1 MADRDREAAVDLASE
16 FFVDF
21 GPNDE
26 RWHDL
31 FKDRMSAIV
40 AKARA
45 EGAASERAAATAACA
60 AECNQ
65 RAAKYTATAIDLE
78 KLGHVGTGEEVRLEA
93 RMARECESAIRALSP
108 EGWVGVRRE
117 DAELAV
123 SGLLLMSAKWE
134 FCEEEPLPIA
144 AKAAEDAADRI
155 RAALDAAKE
164 G

>member
-1 MADRDREAAVDLASE
+1 MSDLSRIEAWQDEPCPHDEQRKFCCAECLLDL
-16 FFVDF
+16 V
-21 GPNDE
+21 
-26 RWHDL
+26 
-31 FKDRMSAIV
+31 
-40 AKARA
+40 
-45 EGAASERAAATAACA
+45 ASERAAATAACA
-60 AECNQ
+60 DLVQERKHRAQGARILAEQDDCF
-65 RAAKYTATAIDLE
+65 DFVVE
-78 KLGHVGTGEEVRLEA
+78 KIVAEIRQWQSVEDE
-93 RMARECESAIRALSP
+93 IRALSP

>member
-1 MADRDREAAVDLASE
+1 MSDLSRIEAWQDEPCPHDEQRKFCCAECLLDLVDT
-16 FFVDF
+16 
-21 GPNDE
+21 
-26 RWHDL
+26 
-31 FKDRMSAIV
+31 
-40 AKARA
+40 
-45 EGAASERAAATAACA
+45 ERAAATAAAVGACVKA
-60 AECNQ
+60 ID
-65 RAAKYTATAIDLE
+65 YTAPGVDPATHEEAIEID
-78 KLGHVGTGEEVRLEA
+78 TVRA
-93 RMARECESAIRALSP
+93 CVASIRALSP

>member
-1 MADRDREAAVDLASE
+1 MAL
-16 FFVDF
+16 
-21 GPNDE
+21 
-26 RWHDL
+26 L
-31 FKDRMSAIV
+31 
-40 AKARA
+40 
-45 EGAASERAAATAACA
+45 ASERAAATAAAVGACA
-60 AECNQ
+60 EAIPGGTKKGVEY
-65 RAAKYTATAIDLE
+65 RA
-78 KLGHVGTGEEVRLEA
+78 R
-93 RMARECESAIRALSP
+93 IRALSP

>member
-1 MADRDREAAVDLASE
+1 MGDVKAFVTKWCAGHDSGTLGPKIRADLESILAA
-16 FFVDF
+16 
-21 GPNDE
+21 
-26 RWHDL
+26 
-31 FKDRMSAIV
+31 
-40 AKARA
+40 
-45 EGAASERAAATAACA
+45 ERAAATAACA
-60 AECNQ
+60 AHVEEHIS
-65 RAAKYTATAIDLE
+65 RA
-78 KLGHVGTGEEVRLEA
+78 VGRAWIAEE
-93 RMARECESAIRALSP
+93 IRALSP

-155 RAALDAAKE
+155 RAALDASKE

>member
-1 MADRDREAAVDLASE
+1 MSDLSRIEAWQDEPCPHDEQRKFCCAECLLDL
-16 FFVDF
+16 V
-21 GPNDE
+21 
-26 RWHDL
+26 
-31 FKDRMSAIV
+31 
-40 AKARA
+40 
-45 EGAASERAAATAACA
+45 ASERAAATAAAVGACVKA
-60 AECNQ
+60 ID
-65 RAAKYTATAIDLE
+65 YTAPGVDPATHEEAIEID
-78 KLGHVGTGEEVRLEA
+78 TVRA
-93 RMARECESAIRALSP
+93 CVASIRALSP